1 MKKLFY
7 LPFLFIL
14 GPCSTTE
21 ILQAVND
28 AMEDTAPALS
38 ESDVIAGLKEA
49 LVKGTSSGTQSA
61 SKLDGYF
68 KNPRLKIPFPP
79 KIQKVESKLRALGMN
94 KLVDNF
100 IVSLN
105 RGAEKAAT
113 EAKPIFVD
121 AVTSMTVKDA
131 WGILRG
137 ADNAATDYLRRTTS
151 TSLQA
156 AFKPVIKTSL
166 DAVDAT
172 KHFTKI
178 ITTYNKIPLIE
189 KVNPNLEDYVTDKA
203 LIGLFLLIEDEER
216 KIRTDPVARTTELL
230 KKVFSQQ

>member
-7 LPFLFIL
+7 LPFLFML
-14 GPCSTTE
+14 GPCTSTD

-28 AMEDTAPALS
+28 VMEVPPALS
-38 ESDVIAGLKEA
+38 ESDVAAGLKEA
-49 LVKGTSSGTQSA
+49 LVKGTGSGTATA

-79 KIQKVESKLRALGMN
+79 EITKVETKLRQLGMN
-94 KLVDNF
+94 SLVDDF
-100 IVSLN
+100 ILSLN

-121 AVTSMTVKDA
+121 AITSMTVEDA

-137 ADNAATDYLRRTTS
+137 EDDAATNYLRRTTS
-151 TSLQA
+151 TSLEA

-172 KHFTKI
+172 KYFTKI
-178 ITTYNKIPLIE
+178 VNTYNKIPLIE
-189 KVNPNLEDYVTDKA
+189 KVNPNLEDYATDKA
-203 LIGLFLLIEDEER
+203 MFGLFLLIEDEER
-216 KIRTDPVARTTELL
+216 KIRKDPIARTTELL

>member
-7 LPFLFIL
+7 LPFLFML
-14 GPCSTTE
+14 GPCTSTD

-28 AMEDTAPALS
+28 VMEAPPVLS
-38 ESDVIAGLKEA
+38 ESDVAAGLKEA
-49 LVKGTSSGTQSA
+49 LVKGTGTGTATA

-79 KIQKVESKLRALGMN
+79 EITKVETKLRQLGMN
-94 KLVDNF
+94 GLVDDF
-100 IVSLN
+100 ILSLN

-121 AVTSMTVKDA
+121 AITSMTVKDA

-137 ADNAATDYLRRTTS
+137 KDDAATNYLRRTTS
-151 TSLQA
+151 NSLAA

-172 KHFTKI
+172 KYFTKI
-178 ITTYNKIPLIE
+178 VNTYNKIPLIE
-189 KVNPNLEDYVTDKA
+189 KVNPNLEDYATDKA
-203 LIGLFLLIEDEER
+203 MFGLFLLIEDEER
-216 KIRTDPVARTTELL
+216 KIRKDPIARTTELL

>member
-1 MKKLFY
+1 M
-7 LPFLFIL
+7 L
-14 GPCSTTE
+14 GPCTSTD

-28 AMEDTAPALS
+28 VIETPPALS
-38 ESDVIAGLKEA
+38 ESDIAAGLKEA
-49 LVKGTSSGTQSA
+49 LVKGTGTGTATA

-79 KIQKVESKLRALGMN
+79 EITKVETKLRQLGMN
-94 KLVDNF
+94 NLVDDF
-100 IVSLN
+100 ILSLN

-121 AVTSMTVKDA
+121 AIKSMTVKDA

-137 ADNAATDYLRRTTS
+137 EDDAATDYLRRTTS
-151 TSLQA
+151 NSLEA

-172 KHFTKI
+172 KYFTKI
-178 ITTYNKIPLIE
+178 VNTYNKIPLIE
-189 KVNPNLEDYVTDKA
+189 KVNPNLEDYATDKA
-203 LIGLFLLIEDEER
+203 MFGLFLLIEDEER
-216 KIRTDPVARTTELL
+216 KIRKDPVARTTELL

>member
-7 LPFLFIL
+7 LPFLFML
-14 GPCSTTE
+14 GPCTSTD

-28 AMEDTAPALS
+28 VIQTPPALS
-38 ESDVIAGLKEA
+38 ESDIAAGLKEA
-49 LVKGTSSGTQSA
+49 LVKGTGTGTATA

-79 KIQKVESKLRALGMN
+79 EITKVETKLRQLGMN
-94 KLVDNF
+94 GLVDDF
-100 IVSLN
+100 ILSLN

-121 AVTSMTVKDA
+121 AITSMTVKDA

-137 ADNAATDYLRRTTS
+137 EDDAATDYLRRTTS
-151 TSLQA
+151 NSLKA

-172 KHFTKI
+172 KYFTKI
-178 ITTYNKIPLIE
+178 VNTYNKIPLIE
-189 KVNPNLEDYVTDKA
+189 KVNPNLEDYATDKA
-203 LIGLFLLIEDEER
+203 MFGLFLLIEDEER
-216 KIRTDPVARTTELL
+216 KIRKDPVARTTELL
-230 KKVFSQQ
+230 KKVFAQQ

>member
-7 LPFLFIL
+7 LPFLFML
-14 GPCSTTE
+14 GPCTTTD
-21 ILQAVND
+21 ILQAVN
-28 AMEDTAPALS
+28 EVIEEKAPAVS

-49 LVKGTSSGTQSA
+49 LVKGTGSGTQSA

-79 KIQKVESKLRALGMN
+79 NIQKVESKLRSLGMN
-94 KLVDNF
+94 KLVDDF
-100 IVSLN
+100 ILSLN

-121 AVTSMTVKDA
+121 AVTGMTVKDA
-131 WGILRG
+131 WGILKG

-151 TSLQA
+151 TSLEA
-156 AFKPVIKTSL
+156 AFKPVIKTAL

-172 KHFTKI
+172 KYFTKI
-178 ITTYNKIPLIE
+178 INTYNKIPLVE

-203 LIGLFLLIEDEER
+203 MTGLFLLIEDEEK
-216 KIRTDPVARTTELL
+216 KIRKDPLARTTELL

>member
-7 LPFLFIL
+7 LPFLFML
-14 GPCSTTE
+14 GPCTSTD

-28 AMEDTAPALS
+28 VIQTPPALS
-38 ESDVIAGLKEA
+38 ESDIAAGLKEA
-49 LVKGTSSGTQSA
+49 LVKGTGTGTATA

-79 KIQKVESKLRALGMN
+79 EITKVETKLRQLGMN
-94 KLVDNF
+94 GLVDDF
-100 IVSLN
+100 ILSLN

-121 AVTSMTVKDA
+121 AITSMTVKDA

-137 ADNAATDYLRRTTS
+137 EDDAATDYLRRTTS
-151 TSLQA
+151 NSLKA

-172 KHFTKI
+172 KYFTKI
-178 ITTYNKIPLIE
+178 VNTYNKIPLIE
-189 KVNPNLEDYVTDKA
+189 KVNPNLEDYATDKA
-203 LIGLFLLIEDEER
+203 MFGLFLLIEDEER
-216 KIRTDPVARTTELL
+216 KIRKDPVARTTELL

>member
-7 LPFLFIL
+7 LPFLFML
-14 GPCSTTE
+14 GPCTSTD

-28 AMEDTAPALS
+28 VIETPPALS
-38 ESDVIAGLKEA
+38 ESDIAAGLKEA
-49 LVKGTSSGTQSA
+49 LVKGTGTGTATA

-79 KIQKVESKLRALGMN
+79 EITKVETKLRQLGMN
-94 KLVDNF
+94 GLVDDF
-100 IVSLN
+100 ILSLN

-121 AVTSMTVKDA
+121 AIKSMTVKDA

-137 ADNAATDYLRRTTS
+137 EDDAATDYLRRTTS
-151 TSLQA
+151 NSLEA

-172 KHFTKI
+172 KYFTKI
-178 ITTYNKIPLIE
+178 VNTYNKIPLIE
-189 KVNPNLEDYVTDKA
+189 KVNPNLEDYATDKA
-203 LIGLFLLIEDEER
+203 MFGLFLLIEDEER
-216 KIRTDPVARTTELL
+216 KIRKDPIARTTELL
-230 KKVFSQQ
+230 KKVFAQQ

>member
-1 MKKLFY
+1 M
-7 LPFLFIL
+7 L
-14 GPCSTTE
+14 GPCTSTD

-28 AMEDTAPALS
+28 VIETPPALS
-38 ESDVIAGLKEA
+38 ESDIAAGLKEA
-49 LVKGTSSGTQSA
+49 LVKGTGTGTATA

-79 KIQKVESKLRALGMN
+79 EITKVETKLRQLGMN
-94 KLVDNF
+94 GLVDDF
-100 IVSLN
+100 ILSLN

-121 AVTSMTVKDA
+121 AITSMTVKDA

-137 ADNAATDYLRRTTS
+137 EDDAATDYLRRTTS
-151 TSLQA
+151 NSLKA

-172 KHFTKI
+172 KYFTKI
-178 ITTYNKIPLIE
+178 VNTYNKIPLIE
-189 KVNPNLEDYVTDKA
+189 KVNPNLEDYATDKA
-203 LIGLFLLIEDEER
+203 MFGLFLLIEDEER
-216 KIRTDPVARTTELL
+216 KIRKDPVARTTELL
-230 KKVFSQQ
+230 KKVFAQQ

>member
-1 MKKLFY
+1 M
-7 LPFLFIL
+7 L
-14 GPCSTTE
+14 GPCTSTD

-28 AMEDTAPALS
+28 VIETPPALS
-38 ESDVIAGLKEA
+38 ESDIAAGLKEA
-49 LVKGTSSGTQSA
+49 LVKGTGPGTATA

-79 KIQKVESKLRALGMN
+79 EITKVETKLRQLGMN
-94 KLVDNF
+94 NLVDDF
-100 IVSLN
+100 ILSLN

-121 AVTSMTVKDA
+121 AIKSMTVKDA

-137 ADNAATDYLRRTTS
+137 EDDAATDYLRRTTS
-151 TSLQA
+151 NSLEA

-172 KHFTKI
+172 KYFTKI
-178 ITTYNKIPLIE
+178 VNTYNKIPLIE
-189 KVNPNLEDYVTDKA
+189 KVNPNLEDYATDKA
-203 LIGLFLLIEDEER
+203 MFGLFLLIEDEER
-216 KIRTDPVARTTELL
+216 KIRKDPVARTTELL

>member
-7 LPFLFIL
+7 LPFLFML
-14 GPCSTTE
+14 GPCTSTD

-28 AMEDTAPALS
+28 VMEVPPALS
-38 ESDVIAGLKEA
+38 ESDVAAGLKEA
-49 LVKGTSSGTQSA
+49 LVKGTGTGTATA

-79 KIQKVESKLRALGMN
+79 EITKVETKLRQLGMN
-94 KLVDNF
+94 GLVDDF
-100 IVSLN
+100 ILSLN

-121 AVTSMTVKDA
+121 AITSMTVKDA

-137 ADNAATDYLRRTTS
+137 EDDAATNYLRRTTS
-151 TSLQA
+151 NSLEA

-172 KHFTKI
+172 KYFTKI
-178 ITTYNKIPLIE
+178 VNTYNKIPLIE
-189 KVNPNLEDYVTDKA
+189 KVNPNLEDYATDKA
-203 LIGLFLLIEDEER
+203 MFGLFLLIEDEER
-216 KIRTDPVARTTELL
+216 KIRKDPIARTTELL
-230 KKVFSQQ
+230 KKVFAQQ

>member
-1 MKKLFY
+1 M
-7 LPFLFIL
+7 L
-14 GPCSTTE
+14 GPCTSTD

-28 AMEDTAPALS
+28 VIQTPPALS
-38 ESDVIAGLKEA
+38 ESDIAAGLKEA
-49 LVKGTSSGTQSA
+49 LVKGTGTGTATA

-79 KIQKVESKLRALGMN
+79 EITKVETKLRQLGMN
-94 KLVDNF
+94 GLVDDF
-100 IVSLN
+100 ILSLN

-121 AVTSMTVKDA
+121 AITSMTVKDA

-137 ADNAATDYLRRTTS
+137 EDDAATDYLRRTTS
-151 TSLQA
+151 NSLKA

-172 KHFTKI
+172 KYFTKI
-178 ITTYNKIPLIE
+178 VNTYNKIPLIE
-189 KVNPNLEDYVTDKA
+189 KVNPNLEDYATDKA
-203 LIGLFLLIEDEER
+203 MFGLFLLIEDEER
-216 KIRTDPVARTTELL
+216 KIRKDPVARTTELL
-230 KKVFSQQ
+230 KKVFAQQ

>member
-1 MKKLFY
+1 M
-7 LPFLFIL
+7 L
-14 GPCSTTE
+14 GPCTSTD

-28 AMEDTAPALS
+28 VIQTPPALS
-38 ESDVIAGLKEA
+38 ESDIAAGLKEA
-49 LVKGTSSGTQSA
+49 LVKGTGTGTATA

-79 KIQKVESKLRALGMN
+79 EITKVETKLRQLGMN
-94 KLVDNF
+94 GLVDDF
-100 IVSLN
+100 ILSLN

-121 AVTSMTVKDA
+121 AITSMTVKDA

-137 ADNAATDYLRRTTS
+137 EDDAATDYLRRTTS
-151 TSLQA
+151 NSLKA

-172 KHFTKI
+172 KYFTKI
-178 ITTYNKIPLIE
+178 VNTYNKIPLIE
-189 KVNPNLEDYVTDKA
+189 KVNPNLEDYATDKA
-203 LIGLFLLIEDEER
+203 MFGLFLLIEDEER
-216 KIRTDPVARTTELL
+216 KIRKDPVARTTELL

>member
-7 LPFLFIL
+7 LPFLFML
-14 GPCSTTE
+14 GPCTSTD

-28 AMEDTAPALS
+28 VIETPPALS
-38 ESDVIAGLKEA
+38 ESDIAAGLKEA
-49 LVKGTSSGTQSA
+49 LVKGTGTGTATA

-79 KIQKVESKLRALGMN
+79 EITKVETKLRQLGMN
-94 KLVDNF
+94 NLVDDF
-100 IVSLN
+100 ILSLN

-121 AVTSMTVKDA
+121 AIKSMTVKDA

-137 ADNAATDYLRRTTS
+137 EDDAATDYLRRTTS
-151 TSLQA
+151 NSLEA

-172 KHFTKI
+172 KYFTKI
-178 ITTYNKIPLIE
+178 VNTYNKIPLIE
-189 KVNPNLEDYVTDKA
+189 KVNPNLEDYATDKA
-203 LIGLFLLIEDEER
+203 MFGLFLLIEDEER
-216 KIRTDPVARTTELL
+216 KIRKDPIARTTELL
-230 KKVFSQQ
+230 KKVFAQQ

>member
-7 LPFLFIL
+7 LPFLFLL
-14 GPCSTTE
+14 GPCSSTE

-28 AMEDTAPALS
+28 AMGETAPALT

-49 LVKGTSSGTQSA
+49 LVKGTGSGTASA

-79 KIQKVESKLRALGMN
+79 EITKVETKLRSMGFDG
-94 KLVDNF
+94 LVDKF
-100 IVSLN
+100 ILSLN

-121 AVTSMTVKDA
+121 AITSMTVKDA

-137 ADNAATDYLRRTTS
+137 EDNAATDYLRRTTS
-151 TSLQA
+151 ASLEA

-172 KHFTKI
+172 KHFTNI
-178 ITTYNKIPLIE
+178 VNTYNKIPLLDD
-189 KVNPNLEDYVTDKA
+189 VNPNLEDYVTDKA
-203 LIGLFLLIEDEER
+203 MFGLFLLIEDEEK
-216 KIRTDPVARTTELL
+216 KIRQDPIARTTELL

>member
-1 MKKLFY
+1 M
-7 LPFLFIL
+7 L
-14 GPCSTTE
+14 GPCTSTD

-28 AMEDTAPALS
+28 VIETPPALS
-38 ESDVIAGLKEA
+38 ESDVAAGLKEA
-49 LVKGTSSGTQSA
+49 LVKGTGTGTATA

-79 KIQKVESKLRALGMN
+79 EITKVETKLRQLGMN
-94 KLVDNF
+94 GLVDDF
-100 IVSLN
+100 ILSLN

-121 AVTSMTVKDA
+121 AIKSMTVKDA

-137 ADNAATDYLRRTTS
+137 EDDAATDYLRRTTS
-151 TSLQA
+151 NSLEA

-172 KHFTKI
+172 KYFTKI
-178 ITTYNKIPLIE
+178 VNTYNKIPLIE
-189 KVNPNLEDYVTDKA
+189 KVNPNLEDYATDKA
-203 LIGLFLLIEDEER
+203 MFGLFLLIEDEER
-216 KIRTDPVARTTELL
+216 KIRKDPVARTTELL
-230 KKVFSQQ
+230 KKVFAQQ

>member
-7 LPFLFIL
+7 LPFLFML
-14 GPCSTTE
+14 GPCTSTD

-28 AMEDTAPALS
+28 VIQTPPALS
-38 ESDVIAGLKEA
+38 ESDIAAGLKEA
-49 LVKGTSSGTQSA
+49 LVKGTGTGTATA

-79 KIQKVESKLRALGMN
+79 EITKVETKLRQLGMN
-94 KLVDNF
+94 SLVDDF
-100 IVSLN
+100 ILSLN

-121 AVTSMTVKDA
+121 AIKSMTVKDA

-137 ADNAATDYLRRTTS
+137 EDDAATDYLRRTTS
-151 TSLQA
+151 NSLEA

-172 KHFTKI
+172 KYFTKI
-178 ITTYNKIPLIE
+178 VNTYNKIPLIE
-189 KVNPNLEDYVTDKA
+189 KVNPNLEDYATDKA
-203 LIGLFLLIEDEER
+203 MFGLFLLIEDEER
-216 KIRTDPVARTTELL
+216 KIRKDPVARTTELL

>member
-7 LPFLFIL
+7 LPFLFML
-14 GPCSTTE
+14 GPCTSTD

-28 AMEDTAPALS
+28 VIETPPALS
-38 ESDVIAGLKEA
+38 ESDIAAGLKEA
-49 LVKGTSSGTQSA
+49 LVKGTGTGTATA

-79 KIQKVESKLRALGMN
+79 EITKVETKLRQLGMN
-94 KLVDNF
+94 GLVDDF
-100 IVSLN
+100 ILSLN

-121 AVTSMTVKDA
+121 AITSMTVKDA

-137 ADNAATDYLRRTTS
+137 EDDAATDYLRRTTS
-151 TSLQA
+151 NSLKA

-172 KHFTKI
+172 KYFTKI
-178 ITTYNKIPLIE
+178 VNTYNKIPLIE
-189 KVNPNLEDYVTDKA
+189 KVNPNLEDYATDKA
-203 LIGLFLLIEDEER
+203 MFGLFLLIEDEER
-216 KIRTDPVARTTELL
+216 KIRKDPVARTTELL

>member
-1 MKKLFY
+1 M
-7 LPFLFIL
+7 L
-14 GPCSTTE
+14 GPCTSTD

-28 AMEDTAPALS
+28 VIQTPPALS
-38 ESDVIAGLKEA
+38 ESDIAAGLKEA
-49 LVKGTSSGTQSA
+49 LVKGTGSGTATA

-79 KIQKVESKLRALGMN
+79 EITKVETKLRQLGMN
-94 KLVDNF
+94 GLVDDF
-100 IVSLN
+100 ILSLN

-121 AVTSMTVKDA
+121 AITSMTVKDA

-137 ADNAATDYLRRTTS
+137 EDDAATDYLRRTTS
-151 TSLQA
+151 NSLKA

-172 KHFTKI
+172 KYFTKI
-178 ITTYNKIPLIE
+178 VNTYNKIPLIE
-189 KVNPNLEDYVTDKA
+189 KVNPNLEDYATDKA
-203 LIGLFLLIEDEER
+203 MFGLFLLIEDEER
-216 KIRTDPVARTTELL
+216 KIRKDPVARTTELL